1 MIKIYKNTDDDKELK
16 ELDNIEEGSWIDLSM
31 PTDEEVNEV
40 IKKTKVD
47 EHLIK
52 SVLDE
57 EETSHIDTEFDQL
70 LISLNMPFTEV
81 NSKGKLYSTMPIGII
96 SVNNYI
102 VTISLGSF
110 SLLDMLSKKKTIVGE
125 ISTYKKSRLIF
136 QILYI
141 TSSEFI
147 NYLTYISKDMDTFE
161 DNLTKSVSNSEL
173 LKLVNYQKSMIYF
186 NNSLKSNESVME
198 RLSRGKLIKLYDEDE
213 DILEDAVIENK
224 QAIEMSTTYTEILNG
239 LTDVFGT
246 IVSNNLNNVMKLLTS
261 ITFIISI
268 PTLVASILGM
278 NVIFPFDTGVT
289 GFYVIMLLTL
299 IISVIVTIWLK
310 KRNLL

>member
-1 MIKIYKNTDDDKELK
+1 MIKIYKNTEDDKELK

-40 IKKTKVD
+40 IKETKVD

-102 VTISLGSF
+102 ITISLGSF

-289 GFYVIMLLTL
+289 GFYIIMLLTL

>member
-1 MIKIYKNTDDDKELK
+1 MIKIYKNTENDKTLK
-16 ELDNIEEGSWIDLSM
+16 DLDNIEEGTWIDLSM

-40 IKKTKVD
+40 IKKTGVD

-57 EETSHIDTEFDQL
+57 EETSHIDTESDQL

-81 NSKGKLYSTMPIGII
+81 NSKGKLYSTMPIGVI

-102 VTISLGSF
+102 ITISLGSF

-239 LTDVFGT
+239 LTEVFGT

-289 GFYVIMLLTL
+289 GFYVIMLFTL
-299 IISVIVTIWLK
+299 VISIIVTIWLK
-310 KRNLL
+310 KKNLL